1 MTAGF
6 YKPEGNTFFYAPNR
20 VAGPNFTLLAEA
32 HSQYTYPNNGW
43 VWCDSIEEAIE
54 DLNLQLPTYATMN
67 EYYENT
73 DADYPFIILD
83 GVITKV

>member
-1 MTAGF
+1 MTSGF
-6 YKPEGNTFFYAPNR
+6 YKPENNTFLYAPNK
-20 VAGPNFTLLAEA
+20 VSSPTYQLIAT
-32 HSQYTYPNNGW
+32 SKDQYTYPNNGW

-54 DLNLQLPTYATMN
+54 DLNIKLPSYATMDD
-67 EYYENT
+67 YYDNT